1 MRSVNNMSSLKGKK
15 CFPCEDGNKD
25 HLLSKEEIG
34 ELLAEVKDWK
44 LDHGG
49 KSISKEFKF
58 ADFVK
63 AVSFVNQVADVAE
76 EEGHHPDI
84 SINYDKVL
92 LTLTTHS
99 VGGLTQNDFIVA
111 SRTDNL
117 WLI

>member
-1 MRSVNNMSSLKGKK
+1 MSSLKDKK

-25 HLLSKEEIG
+25 HLLKVEAVK
-34 ELLAEVKDWK
+34 ELLAEIKDWK

-58 ADFVK
+58 PDFVK

-84 SINYDKVL
+84 SINYDKV
-92 LTLTTHS
+92 TLVLATHS
-99 VGGLTQNDFIVA
+99 IGGLTQNDFIVA
-111 SRTDNL
+111 SRVDNL